1 MRAVVCKALG
11 GPGALAIED
20 VPAPPMTERGVRI
33 RVRAAALNFADTLMI
48 KGTYQVKHSPPF
60 VPGIEA
66 AGEVIETAPGTT
78 RVRAGERVMAL
89 LGSGAFAEEA
99 VAEESR
105 VFPIPAGM
113 DFVTAAGFPVVYGTS
128 YFALAD
134 RARLGPGE
142 VLVVHGA
149 AGGVGLTAVEIGKRL
164 GSVVIAAAGGADKL
178 ALARAHGADHLIDH
192 RTDDLRERIKALT
205 GGRGAD
211 VVFDPVGGK
220 AFEASLRSTA
230 PDGRIV
236 IVGFASGQVPQIP
249 ANILLVKNLTVI
261 GLYWGAYR
269 DIRPEAFARQ
279 FDALLRWWEEGAL
292 KPHTSHTFPLGE
304 AEAAFAAL
312 LSRRST
318 GKVALI
324 VGKP

>member
-1 MRAVVCKALG
+1 MRALVCKALG
-11 GPGALAIED
+11 EASGLALED
-20 VPAPPMTERGVRI
+20 MAPPPMAARGVRI

-48 KGTYQVKHSPPF
+48 KGTYQVKLPPPF

-66 AGEVIETAPGTT
+66 AGEVIEVAPGVS
-78 RVRAGERVMAL
+78 RVRAGDRVMAHL
-89 LGSGAFAEEA
+89 ASGAFADEA
-99 VAEESR
+99 VADESR
-105 VFPIPAGM
+105 VFRIPAGM

-134 RARLGPGE
+134 RARLKAGE

-164 GSVVIAAAGGADKL
+164 GATVIASAGGADKL
-178 ALARAHGADHLIDH
+178 GLARRHGADHLIDH
-192 RTDDLRERIKALT
+192 RSEDLRERIKALT

-211 VVFDPVGGK
+211 VVFDPVGGP
-220 AFEASLRSTA
+220 AFEASLRATA

-236 IVGFASGQVPQIP
+236 VVGFASGQVPQIP
-249 ANILLVKNLTVI
+249 ANIVLVKNLSVI

-279 FDALLRWWEEGAL
+279 FEVLFKWWEEGAL
-292 KPHTSHTFPLGE
+292 KPHTSHTFPFAE
-304 AEAAFAAL
+304 AGAAFAAL
-312 LSRRST
+312 LSRQST

-324 VGKP
+324 MGGP